1 MKNPKIIQTTH
12 RTNAGAA
19 WLTRVFEQDVIEARA
34 RYEQQMHREINGG
47 SDESNLQALTDQEV
61 ALLTLQAA
69 ENRLA
74 IHIRDLQR
82 AAAAAQT
89 SGDEEQ
95 ADAIREEGN
104 RAARLLASRRKETP
118 EEAMERL
125 RVVQQ
130 TVTNGRRFSEDS
142 TDILRHL
149 REGRY
154 ADE

>member
-1 MKNPKIIQTTH
+1 MKNPKMVQATH
-12 RTNAGAA
+12 PNDSEPA
-19 WLTRVFEQDVIEARA
+19 WLTYVFVQDVIEARE
-34 RYEQQMHREINGG
+34 RYEQQMHRESKGG
-47 SDESNLQALTDQEV
+47 LDESHLQVLTDQEI
-61 ALLTLQAA
+61 ALLNVQMA

-74 IHIRDLQR
+74 THIRDLQR
-82 AAAAAQT
+82 AAAAAQS

-95 ADAIREEGN
+95 ADAILAEGN
-104 RAARLLASRRKETP
+104 RAARLLVSRRKETP
-118 EEAMERL
+118 EEAIQRL

-130 TVTNGRRFSEDS
+130 VVTQGRRSSEDS